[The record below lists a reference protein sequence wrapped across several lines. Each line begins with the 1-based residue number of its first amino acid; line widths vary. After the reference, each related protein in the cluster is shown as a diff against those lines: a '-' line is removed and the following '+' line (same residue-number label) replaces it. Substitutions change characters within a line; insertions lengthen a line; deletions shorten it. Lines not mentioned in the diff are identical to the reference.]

1 MTRAR
6 DIANLGN
13 NTTNLET
20 LDALYGDN
28 VLTGRNLIINGSFT
42 VAQRGTSATVT
53 TGSAPLTVDRFSTTI
68 ANLDQASLTESQDSA
83 VPSGQGFANSFKVV
97 VGGTAETTLDADE
110 QVYIRYQG
118 IEGQDAQHL
127 AFGTSSAKK
136 TTLSFWVR
144 SGVTGNYAVLMYT
157 NNGIGGASP
166 RSQTLTYTVN
176 SADTWEYKTITFDGD
191 GASGNALANDTSAE
205 LQLYFSL
212 AAGSNSTATDG
223 TSWGAYAQG
232 KFAYGQTANLIGTAS
247 AAFYITGVKLEV
259 GETATDFVH
268 RSYGEELALCQ
279 RYYYKIGPHSAG
291 EFGSGLHNTTS
302 QATVFVPFQVQ
313 MRTRPTAVERSSTIG
328 NFDVRRDNTISL
340 LTSMAYQSATKHGTA
355 LVCNHAGSATQGE
368 ATVIRFRTQNDW
380 VAWSAEL

>member
-1 MTRAR
+1 MSRSR
-6 DIANLGN
+6 DFADLAGSA
-13 NTTNLET
+13 
-20 LDALYGDN
+20 DAGGLS
-28 VLTGRNLIINGSFT
+28 GRSMLINGAFN

-68 ANLDQASLTESQDSA
+68 ANLDQASLTESQDST

-157 NNGIGGASP
+157 NNGIGGASS

-247 AAFYITGVKLEV
+247 AAFYITGVQLEV
-259 GETATDFVH
+259 GETATPFEH
-268 RSYGEELALCQ
+268 RSYVDELARCQ
-279 RYYYKIGPHSAG
+279 RHCFAQAGYGRGDVAIGDADVGTTKLYSAISINTS
-291 EFGSGLHNTTS
+291 GSIVFFNYPTTLRKVPDLS
-302 QATVFVPFQVQ
+302 YTTASGGTV
-313 MRTRPTAVERSSTIG
+313 TDDYSTTDRLAI
-328 NFDVRRDNTISL
+328 RDNADVNWYIHSFK
-340 LTSMAYQSATKHGTA
+340 A
-355 LVCNHAGSATQGE
+355 E
-368 ATVIRFRTQNDW
+368 
-380 VAWSAEL
+380 AEL